1 MITPRFPAM
10 PVFLFVDFNE
20 VIVDLNCFF
29 LVLDNAVGV
38 NEVGLELG
46 DLLGVLGV
54 LDAEELKLGR
64 LVKIRARHA
73 CSR

>member
-1 MITPRFPAM
+1 M
-10 PVFLFVDFNE
+10 PVFLFADFNK

>member
-1 MITPRFPAM
+1 M